1 MEHLMRECHKIL
13 QKVGY
18 PIDVMCID
26 YETFFSTDYSLM
38 KMPTINYI
46 NDPRFELLGVGVK
59 VNDEPGVFNPGPQS
73 NMPVP
78 DDIDDYTVL
87 VKHARFD
94 VTILQNYFGV
104 VPKFI
109 IDLEDLTRHYD
120 SRMSH
125 SLKDLAKLHKME
137 PKGDTQDFKGLHLQD
152 LSPEQLIALSNY
164 TVNDVELEIEL
175 FKIYLPKLSNPATE
189 LRLARHTL
197 DLWLHKRFSVDLGLA
212 SKIKV
217 QMRGKIASAIAAS
230 GRTPKEL
237 RSKKFATWLQDALP
251 DGEDVPM
258 KKGKRENIP
267 ALAKADEACQQLLV
281 HPEQKVRDLL
291 IGRLAAKSWPTH
303 LKRVGSLV
311 SQHLANGGS
320 LRVPLK
326 YYGGH
331 TGRWGGTEKIN
342 LQNLGGVGR
351 RGSGTDPLIGDVK
364 GLIFA
369 LPGYKLGVADSAQIE
384 CRVLAWLA
392 GQQDLLDVFASGGD
406 PYSEFGRKGFGWK
419 IRKATSED
427 SESIARD
434 LTIRRGFC
442 KDTVLGAG
450 YGMGATKFYAFCLA
464 NPNLRPLFDS
474 GQYDFRFVKKLI
486 DTYRTTYS
494 KIPAYW
500 TSVEKAFKR
509 VIRFPHLEVE
519 VGCVKFHNDHGTVEI
534 ELPSSQVLYY
544 RHCKIDRKNTI
555 KWHHGTLWGGAITE
569 NIVQSIA
576 RDLLGYWI
584 LKCED
589 EGLPVVLH
597 VHDDIK
603 TVSLGELLTVC
614 PECECKKLNT
624 GEFSPNKSGYSC
636 SKKECD
642 WVQVDPSLTKQMEIM
657 RSLPDWAGS
666 LPVDVKGGLSKTL

>member
-1 MEHLMRECHKIL
+1 MSDYQDIL
-13 QKVGY
+13 RQAGY
-18 PIDVMCID
+18 PTDVLCLD
-26 YETFFSTDYSLM
+26 FESFYSTEYSLG

-46 NDPRFELLGVGVK
+46 TDPRFELTGLGALSTEV
-59 VNDEPGVFNPGPQS
+59 DRTRFIEPRHIELHPLDLNRHT
-73 NMPVP
+73 
-78 DDIDDYTVL
+78 IL

-94 VTILQNYFGV
+94 ITILQEHFNI
-104 VPKFI
+104 VPKYI

-120 SRMSH
+120 SRMKH
-125 SLKDLAKLHKME
+125 DLKTLAKMHKLK
-137 PKGDTQDFKGLHLQD
+137 PKGETEDFKGLHWAD
-152 LSPEQLIALSNY
+152 MDTAKRKALAEY
-164 TVNDVELEIEL
+164 CIHDVELEMEL

-197 DLWLHKRFSVDLGLA
+197 DLWLHKRFTVDLDLA

-230 GRTPKEL
+230 GHTPKEL
-237 RSKKFATWLQDALP
+237 RSKKFVGWLQEALP
-251 DGEDVPM
+251 DGEGVPM
-258 KKGKRENIP
+258 KKGKRGNIL

-281 HPEQKVRDLL
+281 HPKQKVRDLL

-311 SQHLANGGS
+311 SQHIANGGS
-320 LRVPLK
+320 LRVPLA
-326 YYGGH
+326 YYPSH

-369 LPGYKLGVADSAQIE
+369 LDGYELGVADSAQIE
-384 CRVLAWLA
+384 CRLLAWLA

-427 SESIARD
+427 PEPLARE
-434 LTIRRGFC
+434 LTIKRGFC

-450 YGMGATKFYAFCLA
+450 YGMGATKFHAFCLA
-464 NPNLRPLFDS
+464 SPDLRPLFDS
-474 GQYDFRFVKKLI
+474 GQYDFKFVKRLI

-500 TSVEKAFKR
+500 KSVEKVFRR
-509 VIRFPHLEVE
+509 VIRFPHLEVP
-519 VGCVKFHNDHGTVEI
+519 VGCVTFRNDHGTVEI
-534 ELPSSQVLYY
+534 ELPSGRVLYY
-544 RHCKIDRKNTI
+544 RHCKIAQMKEWKNGSI
-555 KWHHGTLWGGAITE
+555 KWHHGTLWGGSITE
-569 NIVQSIA
+569 NIVQAIS

-589 EGLPVVLH
+589 VGLPVVLH

-603 TVSLGELLTVC
+603 TILPINQAEEML
-614 PECECKKLNT
+614 E
-624 GEFSPNKSGYSC
+624 
-636 SKKECD
+636 
-642 WVQVDPSLTKQMEIM
+642 KQMEIM
-657 RSLPDWAGS
+657 RSLPEWAEG
-666 LPVDVKGGLSKTL
+666 LPVDVEGGLSNTL